1 MQKILRQ
8 LRTSASA
15 VCLALLAASSP
26 ALAQPQD
33 WPTKPIRLVVPAP
46 PGGIS
51 DNVARLVAEHLQA
64 NLGQPVIVDNK
75 PGGSAVIAER
85 AVMNAPA
92 DWHTMMIAPSS
103 IWTDFP
109 LTVKT
114 PFDVQKTFSYV
125 ADVASMVHLL
135 VANSSVP
142 ATSLQGV
149 LDHAQQSKT
158 PVNIANLSP
167 GTRSDLLGELLS
179 AKSGGKIS
187 TVPYKGSA
195 PAMVDLLGNQV
206 QLTFEVISNAAPQI
220 KAGKIKALGVVS
232 AKRSPLLPDVPS
244 FAEQNMPDFVLPDAS
259 VGLFVLSSTPAALQK
274 RLRQEME
281 KITATAHF
289 QAQLK
294 AQGLE
299 SPSPSSL
306 QELQQKMQATVAQN
320 QAIQAKLR
328 ATVQAAR

>member
-85 AVMNAPA
+85 AVMN
-92 DWHTMMIAPSS
+92 APSS